1 MIGAPCASSAQT
13 KCSWCPCILWK
24 RTQMSAWMYSMMCPI
39 WNGPLAYGSAV
50 VTKILRGIRAS
61 LSAGIL
67 QLLEL
72 RLVEGLLVGLLA
84 RDLAL
89 IQQLLDRGVH
99 GAHAELPTRLHGV
112 LELVELA
119 LAYEVGGSRGV
130 HQNLERR
137 HAALAVGALQQLL
150 RDDAPQ
156 RGRQH
161 GAHVRLL
168 VGGERVHHAVD
179 GRRRA
184 VGVQRTHDED
194 AHLRRGDGEA
204 HGLEVAQL
212 ADQDHVG
219 VFAQG
224 GVQRGGEARA
234 VHADLALADE
244 AALSL
249 VHELD
254 RVLDGEDMALHAP
267 VDVVDHRRER
277 GGLARTGLA
286 GHQDQSV
293 IGAAHLPHRVRH
305 LQLLERERLGGDGA
319 EYGADAVQMPHD
331 VDAEAPAVGE
341 RVGEV
346 GASLGLE
353 TLQRRLRQDLV
364 ERLLDELRSEL
375 IGPERREIAE
385 QADTRRIAGDEV
397 QIRAALL
404 NDFEQQGV
412 DLRHAVRCAQAAEFE
427 VGAGAGAAA
436 STLGSM
442 LVSVTYFWKARF
454 SR

>member
-1 MIGAPCASSAQT
+1 MRAMSCCGLMPSLSALSMIGAPCASSAPT

-67 QLLEL
+67 QILEL
-72 RLVEGLLVGLLA
+72 RLVDGLLVGLLA

-99 GAHAELPTRLHGV
+99 GAHAELPPRLHGV

-119 LAYEVGGSRGV
+119 LAYEVGGGRV
-130 HQNLERR
+130 VDQDLERR
-137 HAALAVGALQQLL
+137 HPALLVGALQQLL
-150 RDDAPQ
+150 RNDAPE
-156 RGRQH
+156 RRRQH

-168 VGGERVHHAVD
+168 VGGEDVHHAVHR
-179 GRRRA
+179 RRRA
-184 VGVQRTHDED
+184 VGVQRPHYEN
-194 AHLRRGDGEA
+194 AHLRRSDRDA
-204 HGLEVAQL
+204 HG
-212 ADQDHVG
+212 
-219 VFAQG
+219 
-224 GVQRGGEARA
+224 
-234 VHADLALADE
+234 
-244 AALSL
+244 
-249 VHELD
+249 
-254 RVLDGEDMALHAP
+254 
-267 VDVVDHRRER
+267 RER
-277 GGLARTGLA
+277 GGLARTGLS

-293 IGAAHLPHRVRH
+293 IGAAHPPHRLRH
-305 LQLLERERLGGDGA
+305 LQLIERERLGGDGA
-319 EYGADAVQMPHD
+319 EHGSHAVQMPHD
-331 VDAEAPAVGE
+331 VDAEAPAIGE
-341 RVGEV
+341 RVGEI
-346 GASLGLE
+346 GAVLDLE

-364 ERLLDELRSEL
+364 KRLLDELRSEL
-375 IGPERREIAE
+375 VGLERREIAE
-385 QADTRRIAGDEV
+385 QADTGRIASDEV

-404 NDFEQQGV
+404 KDFEQQGV

-454 SR
+454 SRA